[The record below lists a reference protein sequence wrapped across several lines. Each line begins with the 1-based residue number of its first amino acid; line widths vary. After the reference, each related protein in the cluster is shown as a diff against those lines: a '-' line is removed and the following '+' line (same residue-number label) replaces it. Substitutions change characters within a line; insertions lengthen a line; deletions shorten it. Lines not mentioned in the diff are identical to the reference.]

1 MAREKC
7 WKCKKVKV
15 GVKLRACDDRL
26 CEDCY
31 EMNEAELR
39 KIRLGD
45 NTERPVTSLGAVR
58 QNVKSDH
65 SNTQPAKTRRAAS
78 RAASGSVD
86 TDDSDADQGEICST
100 CLTSV
105 HRGSECLKCDV
116 CSQKVHTDC
125 TAVPPEA
132 HKALADYVAVLGYV
146 CDDCRQSMRASFHHL
161 RGTVS
166 ILTDELATLRAELS
180 NLKKAVE
187 IQRTS
192 DTKQLCSEI
201 KEHNDRSET
210 SNATSAPKQPTPPAD
225 IATIVCQTLKDN
237 ERRKCNIVVTGLPEE
252 AGVDDRTQFLELCET
267 HLSQKPH
274 VTDRACIRLG
284 KTVHDRP
291 RRLLVR
297 LSSEATAQELLRSAK
312 KLRTCDDETV
322 SKTVYINADLSPSEA
337 KLAYEQRQ
345 KRRAKQ
351 QNNLS
356 STRRTVNEQQ
366 TSDDITD
373 EQPMN
378 SPTSFRAA

>member
-31 EMNEAELR
+31 EKNEAELR
-39 KIRLGD
+39 KLRSGD
-45 NTERPVTSLGAVR
+45 NAEPPVTSMGAMR
-58 QNVKSDH
+58 RNVKSDH
-65 SNTQPAKTRRAAS
+65 SNTQPVKTSHAAS
-78 RAASGSVD
+78 RAASCCVD
-86 TDDSDADQGEICST
+86 TDDSDADQDEICSA

-105 HRGSECLKCDV
+105 QRGSECLKCDV
-116 CSQKVHTDC
+116 CSQKIHADC
-125 TAVPPEA
+125 TAVPPKA
-132 HKALADYVAVLGYV
+132 HKALADYVAVLGYI

-161 RGTVS
+161 RGAVS

-201 KEHNDRSET
+201 KERNDRSET
-210 SNATSAPKQPTPPAD
+210 SSDTSAPKQPAPSAD

-237 ERRKCNIVVTGLPEE
+237 ERRKCNVVVTGLPEKTD
-252 AGVDDRTQFLELCET
+252 VDDRTQFLELCET

-284 KTVHDRP
+284 KTVYERP

-297 LSSEATAQELLRSAK
+297 LSSEAAARELLRSAK
-312 KLRTCDDETV
+312 KLRTCDNETV
-322 SKTVYINADLSPSEA
+322 SKTMYINADLSPGEA

-345 KRRAKQ
+345 K
-351 QNNLS
+351 
-356 STRRTVNEQQ
+356 
-366 TSDDITD
+366 
-373 EQPMN
+373 
-378 SPTSFRAA
+378 